1 VLRANHEM
9 VVRFFRIAG
18 NTTCGSRGKSFKVS
32 RTDNRDM
39 LDAGDADVLLDRVAP
54 QNYYT
59 TDEVPAMVQMSVDE
73 GVNNPGMSFDRFVIR
88 LAALALP
95 AIVTFSLVA
104 SGAAQTQPAR
114 GETQSQKIARKA
126 ITQQPEVPAP
136 EVVNAEVARKQPA
149 DRLDGPPFVTAR
161 TWAIADGR
169 TGAILWG
176 HDEAKPVDIASTT
189 KIMTAY
195 VVLRLAASEPA
206 VLDEMVTFS
215 KRADGTIGSS
225 SEVEEGE
232 QLPVRE
238 LLYGLLLPSGNDAAV
253 AFAEHFGGRMKT
265 AADEHSSSDPLPR
278 FIAEMNRTAAELG
291 LRETHFVN
299 PNGLPAPGHQSS
311 ARDLAKL
318 TQHALELPT
327 FARYVSTV
335 KHGATLQGPSG
346 RKRNVLW
353 TNTNR
358 LLDTEGYDGV
368 KTGTTRAAGECL
380 VASGRRNGDHVIVV
394 ILGASSTEARYAD
407 ARNLFRYAWLMRGQ
421 RPD

>member
-1 VLRANHEM
+1 MMHR
-9 VVRFFRIAG
+9 
-18 NTTCGSRGKSFKVS
+18 
-32 RTDNRDM
+32 
-39 LDAGDADVLLDRVAP
+39 AGDTKDAMDRGESGCRRLP
-54 QNYYT
+54 
-59 TDEVPAMVQMSVDE
+59 
-73 GVNNPGMSFDRFVIR
+73 SFFI
-88 LAALALP
+88 LAAVVAFPLP
-95 AIVTFSLVA
+95 IGEAVAQVT
-104 SGAAQTQPAR
+104 GAQAQPAV
-114 GETQSQKIARKA
+114 RKA
-126 ITQQPEVPAP
+126 SDPEPRVPAP
-136 EVVNAEVARKQPA
+136 EVVNAEVPKKKRPA
-149 DRLDGPPFVTAR
+149 DTLAGPPFVTAK

-169 TGAILWG
+169 TGKVLWG
-176 HDEAKPVDIASTT
+176 HDETKQVDIASTT

>member
-1 VLRANHEM
+1 MMHRAGKTKDATDRGQIGCRRAPWLF
-9 VVRFFRIAG
+9 VVATVVVFPLHTG
-18 NTTCGSRGKSFKVS
+18 ET
-32 RTDNRDM
+32 
-39 LDAGDADVLLDRVAP
+39 VAQEP
-54 QNYYT
+54 
-59 TDEVPAMVQMSVDE
+59 
-73 GVNNPGMSFDRFVIR
+73 
-88 LAALALP
+88 
-95 AIVTFSLVA
+95 
-104 SGAAQTQPAR
+104 AAQTKKA
-114 GETQSQKIARKA
+114 ARKA
-126 ITQQPEVPAP
+126 SDPEPRVPAP
-136 EVVNAEVARKQPA
+136 EVVNAEVPKKRPA
-149 DRLDGPPFVTAR
+149 DPLSGPPFVTAK

-169 TGAILWG
+169 TGKVLWG
-176 HDEAKPVDIASTT
+176 HDETKQVDIASTT

-253 AFAEHFGGRMKT
+253 AFAEHFGGRMKP
-265 AADEHSSSDPLPR
+265 AAGEHASSDPLPR

-318 TQHALELPT
+318 AHHALALPT

-380 VASGRRNGDHVIVV
+380 VASGRRNGDHLIVV

>member
-1 VLRANHEM
+1 MKWSFVSSGLLETPLAIHEVNPSKS
-9 VVRFFRIAG
+9 VVQ
-18 NTTCGSRGKSFKVS
+18 T
-32 RTDNRDM
+32 NRDM

-88 LAALALP
+88 LALP

-126 ITQQPEVPAP
+126 ISQQPEVPAP
-136 EVVNAEVARKQPA
+136 EVVNAETAKKQPA
-149 DRLDGPPFVTAR
+149 DPLDGPPFVTAR

-189 KIMTAY
+189 KIMTAL
-195 VVLRLAASEPA
+195 VILRLAAREPN
-206 VLDEMVTFS
+206 VLDETVTFS
-215 KRADGTIGSS
+215 NRADQTIGSTS
-225 SEVEEGE
+225 SVAEGE
-232 QLPVRE
+232 RLPVRE

-253 AFAEHFGGRMKT
+253 AFAEHFGARLKP
-265 AADEHSSSDPLPR
+265 AADASAGADPLPR
-278 FIAEMNRTAAELG
+278 FIAEMNRVAGELG
-291 LRETHFVN
+291 LRETHFAN

-318 TQHALELPT
+318 TRHALALPA
-327 FARYVSTV
+327 FASYVSTR
-335 KHGATLQGPSG
+335 KHGYTLSNAKGQQ
-346 RKRNVLW
+346 RNIVW

-380 VASGRRNGDHVIVV
+380 VASGHRNGDHVIVV

-421 RPD
+421 RPN